1 MSYEKKA
8 NTAIMGA
15 KTPLSKASSLQKQI
29 KMNKQYDKINQRRLQ
44 DLAYYIELSQD
55 NKTRRRKQYDE
66 VLASDFVKDRG
77 FEIPSFDDL
86 MDKKAMFKFNNV
98 SYDLMDMRTMIKTQD
113 MFNSGN
119 LIDLMSPMKPKGD
132 K

>member
-8 NTAIMGA
+8 NMALLGA
-15 KTPLSKASSLQKQI
+15 KDPLSKASSLQKQI

>member
-15 KTPLSKASSLQKQI
+15 KIPLSKASSLQKQI
-29 KMNKQYDKINQRRLQ
+29 KIDKQYDKINQRKLQ

-55 NKTRRRKQYDE
+55 NKARRRKQYDE
-66 VLASDFVKDRG
+66 VVASDFVKDRG

-86 MDKKAMFKFNNV
+86 MDKKAMFMFNDV
-98 SYDLMDMRTMIKTQD
+98 SYDLMDMRAMIRTKD
-113 MFNSGN
+113 MYNSGN
-119 LIDLMSPMKPKGD
+119 LVDLFSPMKPKGD
-132 K
+132 E